1 MNSCFILVLLVP
13 LATSFHRKFK
23 QRSPIFSQLQD
34 LLDDD
39 DQGFDLTS
47 RNITTII
54 KHYKVYVNLSTLYI
68 YLNEDDYSDIDRV
81 SKSDRRALANDEE
94 HYMEL
99 RATTP
104 SNGTNTGFEITLQN
118 RAIMNTRLRVLYT
131 DAQGTPAIAE
141 TGRLWVGQTKSVKL
155 PVDAKNINIIVEKDL
170 FFENWHVA
178 YKGTLTNEN
187 ECIRIVGVTL
197 FSKIHPCK

>member
-1 MNSCFILVLLVP
+1 MNSCFILLLLVP
-13 LATSFHRKFK
+13 LVTSFHHKFK
-23 QRSPIFSQLQD
+23 QRSTIFSQLQD

-47 RNITTII
+47 RN
-54 KHYKVYVNLSTLYI
+54 N
-68 YLNEDDYSDIDRV
+68 
-81 SKSDRRALANDEE
+81 RRLLDNGEE

-104 SNGTNTGFEITLQN
+104 SNGFEITLQN
-118 RAIMNTRLRVLYT
+118 RAMMNTRLRVLYT

>member
-1 MNSCFILVLLVP
+1 MTLEDIVEM
-13 LATSFHRKFK
+13 
-23 QRSPIFSQLQD
+23 QQSQM
-34 LLDDD
+34 
-39 DQGFDLTS
+39 
-47 RNITTII
+47 
-54 KHYKVYVNLSTLYI
+54 K
-68 YLNEDDYSDIDRV
+68 DDYSDIDRV
-81 SKSDRRALANDEE
+81 SKSGIFISQTCNSYYLFRTDRRALANDEE

-197 FSKIHPCK
+197 FSKIHP

>member
-47 RNITTII
+47 RNNIVEMQQSQM
-54 KHYKVYVNLSTLYI
+54 K
-68 YLNEDDYSDIDRV
+68 
-81 SKSDRRALANDEE
+81 DRRALANDEE

>member
-1 MNSCFILVLLVP
+1 MNSCFILLLLVP
-13 LATSFHRKFK
+13 LVTSFHHKFK
-23 QRSPIFSQLQD
+23 QRSTIFSQLQD

-47 RNITTII
+47 RN
-54 KHYKVYVNLSTLYI
+54 N
-68 YLNEDDYSDIDRV
+68 DYSDINRDSQSGIFISQTCNSYYLFRT
-81 SKSDRRALANDEE
+81 DRRLLDNGEE

-104 SNGTNTGFEITLQN
+104 SNGFEITLQN
-118 RAIMNTRLRVLYT
+118 RAMMNTRLRVLYT